1 MSGKLRILVADD
13 HAVLRSG
20 LRLLIDGQPDM
31 EVVAEAGDGRETIRK
46 AGEAKPDVVLF
57 DLTMPRTN
65 AMETIRHV
73 ARARPKTKVVVLTMH
88 EHPAYAQS
96 AVAAGAAGYVVKRVA
111 DTELLSAIR
120 AVSHGRRFVD
130 AALEGG
136 AEPAPEGARGRP
148 GGRTG
153 RALLSPRETQVLRL
167 LSQGYSNRQIATRLK
182 LSVKTI
188 ETFRARLSRKLGL
201 RGRAALVRYALR
213 TGLVT
218 IENLSQE
225 AAPADASG
233 HRRVFADAGYLSGGG
248 PVARSLIARQSYS
261 TRPPW

>member
-1 MSGKLRILVADD
+1 MSGKLRILLADD

-20 LRLLIDGQPDM
+20 LRLLIDDQPDM
-31 EVVAEAGDGRETIRK
+31 EVVAEAGDGREAIRQTI
-46 AGEAKPDVVLF
+46 EAKPDVVLL

-73 ARARPKTKVVVLTMH
+73 ARTRPKAKVVVLTMH

-120 AVSHGRRFVD
+120 AVSQGRQFVD
-130 AALEGG
+130 AALAGG
-136 AEPAPEGARGRP
+136 AGPAPEGGHRP
-148 GGRTG
+148 AGSAGGRAQ
-153 RALLSPRETQVLRL
+153 RALLSPREAQVLRL
-167 LSQGYSNRQIATRLK
+167 LAQGHSNRQIAGRLT
-182 LSVKTI
+182 LSVKTV

-218 IENLSQE
+218 IENLSPE
-225 AAPADASG
+225 NEPTAAERTS
-233 HRRVFADAGYLSGGG
+233 
-248 PVARSLIARQSYS
+248 
-261 TRPPW
+261 

>member
-1 MSGKLRILVADD
+1 MNAKLRVLVADD

-31 EVVAEAGDGRETIRK
+31 EVVAEAGEGREAVRK
-46 AGEAKPDVVLF
+46 TTEAKPDVVLL

-73 ARARPKTKVVVLTMH
+73 ARARPKAKVVVLTMH
-88 EHPAYAQS
+88 DHPAYVES
-96 AVAAGAAGYVVKRVA
+96 AVAAGAVGYVVKRAA

-120 AVSHGRRFVD
+120 AVSHGRHFVD
-130 AALEGG
+130 SAAAG
-136 AEPAPEGARGRP
+136 PAPAADEAAHAAGPARTRTRP
-148 GGRTG
+148 
-153 RALLSPRETQVLRL
+153 LLSPRESQVLRSL
-167 LSQGYSNRQIATRLK
+167 AQGYSNRQIAVRLK

-225 AAPADASG
+225 PGSNDLE
-233 HRRVFADAGYLSGGG
+233 RL
-248 PVARSLIARQSYS
+248 P
-261 TRPPW
+261 

>member
-65 AMETIRHV
+65 AMETIRQV
-73 ARARPKTKVVVLTMH
+73 ARTRPRSKVVVLTMH
-88 EHPAYAQS
+88 EHPAYAQA

-111 DTELLSAIR
+111 DTELLDAIR

-130 AALEGG
+130 AAMAGG
-136 AEPAPEGARGRP
+136 TAPVPEGTR
-148 GGRTG
+148 GRTG

-182 LSVKTI
+182 LSVKTV

-225 AAPADASG
+225 GAPADAERAS
-233 HRRVFADAGYLSGGG
+233 
-248 PVARSLIARQSYS
+248 
-261 TRPPW
+261 